1 MIKTSIYLVLMMLI
15 TSCQEKENE
24 QKIET
29 STSSGKGNVT
39 EEIISQ
45 VHNYSS
51 TPMYSLQMNKQGC
64 KLVVEMEN
72 NVDYRLVENNGESM
86 IIPLNAMITSSGKQ
100 TLKIKIYP
108 KDGEQFLTKY
118 AHVQINIFNAP
129 TKESGL
135 KDYKKI
141 AEFTLP
147 QHSEAQ
153 KLPYYEQSV
162 DFEAIVPFDYS
173 KELASAADLSKIK
186 NIEDLVM
193 NNYKQVKE
201 ICEKSDVT
209 AYNKLSIHSSAL
221 VYNTTYTSTE
231 DIKKDQQSN
240 RFGIVDNNLKNRN
253 FLPIEE
259 YYMQFYAN
267 NKIVALWQKNHHPA
281 LYMKGENASGKEVE
295 GGDPLF
301 LYIPTGSSELKAW

>member
-15 TSCQEKENE
+15 TSCQEKENK

-108 KDGEQFLTKY
+108 KDGEQFLPNMHMYKS
-118 AHVQINIFNAP
+118 IF
-129 TKESGL
+129 SML
-135 KDYKKI
+135 QQKK
-141 AEFTLP
+141 
-147 QHSEAQ
+147 
-153 KLPYYEQSV
+153 V
-162 DFEAIVPFDYS
+162 D
-173 KELASAADLSKIK
+173 
-186 NIEDLVM
+186 
-193 NNYKQVKE
+193 
-201 ICEKSDVT
+201 
-209 AYNKLSIHSSAL
+209 
-221 VYNTTYTSTE
+221 
-231 DIKKDQQSN
+231 
-240 RFGIVDNNLKNRN
+240 
-253 FLPIEE
+253 
-259 YYMQFYAN
+259 
-267 NKIVALWQKNHHPA
+267 
-281 LYMKGENASGKEVE
+281 
-295 GGDPLF
+295 
-301 LYIPTGSSELKAW
+301 